1 MVDRAVVGRGDYRR
15 TAMKVC
21 DTCLYAISIEPEYQ
35 SALCIKHSEMV
46 RLFHT
51 CKDWEGTSDEARNM
65 ATITRQGAEEII
77 AAGYGLS
84 G

>member
-1 MVDRAVVGRGDYRR
+1 
-15 TAMKVC
+15 MKIC
-21 DTCLYAISIEPEYQ
+21 DTCLYAICIESEYET
-35 SALCIKHSEMV
+35 AFCIKNSEIV
-46 RLFHT
+46 KLSRS
-51 CKDWEGTSDEARNM
+51 CKHWEGTSDEARNM